1 MAWQESYSK
10 FKNLNV
16 TDWEANNFNT
26 YIVQSL
32 RSNDNLAIK
41 FDQLI
46 ECNSKNISH
55 AENEVGRRAPD
66 FFAFF
71 QKSFIWGKA
80 SGHQISFNIFLYLG
94 RPSFGH
100 VIKTNYKISVYDR
113 EMCCILIWFLI
124 RSSGTGFST
133 TFCVWLFKK
142 HICHATFYYVTKFH
156 CLVAFT
162 SRDIRQYVYC
172 SYLFPGLSCH
182 KCWN

>member
-10 FKNLNV
+10 FKILNV

-94 RPSFGH
+94 RPPLGH
-100 VIKTNYKISVYDR
+100 IIKIN
-113 EMCCILIWFLI
+113 CITYQLMIERYALFWFLI
-124 RSSGTGFST
+124 KSSGTGFST

-142 HICHATFYYVTKFH
+142 HISHVTFYYITKFH

>member
-26 YIVQSL
+26 YFVQSL

-94 RPSFGH
+94 RPPLGH
-100 VIKTNYKISVYDR
+100 IIKTN
-113 EMCCILIWFLI
+113 CIIFQLMIERFAVFWFLI
-124 RSSGTGFST
+124 KSSGTGFST

-172 SYLFPGLSCH
+172 SYLFPGLWCH